1 MKMVAT
7 LLSCGASTTITQK
20 EDRDAY
26 SLARED
32 AREEVQELIK
42 AEDRCSMLCNV
53 LCSEGDNK
61 PSACRGWD
69 DGTSAITGTVT
80 KCELNDDGSACAVEG
95 GDCIF
100 IEEQFASPPDAACV
114 DACTAKHAGSHG
126 CKSGNEEK
134 PRRRK
139 RSAVP
144 GDKPDL

>member
-20 EDRDAY
+20 EGRDAY